1 MRQLDIA
8 QFIVNTMSPVN
19 NDLQD
24 QLKGYI
30 QSNSSDVNDLIYSNP
45 QFKSQA
51 DAISALIT
59 QLRIDV
65 CYQIFVEK
73 FCEGDF

>member
-1 MRQLDIA
+1 VRQLDIA
-8 QFIVNTMSPVN
+8 QFIVNTMLPVD

-24 QLKGYI
+24 QMKDYI
-30 QSNSSDVNDLIYSNP
+30 QSNSSDVNNLIYSNP
-45 QFKSQA
+45 QFKSEA

-73 FCEGDF
+73 FLERDA